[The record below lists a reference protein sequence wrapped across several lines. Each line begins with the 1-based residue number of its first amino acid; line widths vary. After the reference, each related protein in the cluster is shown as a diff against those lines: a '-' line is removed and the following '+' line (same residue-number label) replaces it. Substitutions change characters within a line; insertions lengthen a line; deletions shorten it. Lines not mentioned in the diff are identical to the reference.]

1 MKRKRSLLLSSLFVL
16 ALAVVFAVSKPVQ
29 AKKVTRYLQTSSKEY
44 RYDGGKNKKLVY
56 KSSHKYDKNANVI
69 AETYTSYYDSKKGKT
84 NKYKYV
90 YKKDQLIKSY
100 NNNKLD
106 TQYTYDKKGNATT
119 IKHYKKGKLDYV
131 ETNTYKNGKI
141 AKSVSKRGNTII
153 SESTCYSNGKLKTM
167 YWAFDDGARDEYNY
181 AQSGAY
187 TCRSYDAQGRL
198 IAEGS
203 YDKNG
208 SGTWTDYS
216 YSESGERLS
225 NGVNVSK
232 VTYEKGKLKRRE
244 NTYSYTPNSR
254 VSYNTA
260 YSTSTVTE
268 YYTSG
273 YREGCKKSEKYTSSE
288 GYSWE
293 IDYTYKADST
303 GKNVAV
309 MIGKYAGSNDMAYM
323 SKYTYKKFTVT
334 EKQEIDLSTKSIA
347 MNIMYFIVMLFS
359 FVGNLFDISL
369 SNKYS
374 EYIEAMDSIYLQ
386 RPWMII
392 L

>member
-1 MKRKRSLLLSSLFVL
+1 MLINIYRS
-16 ALAVVFAVSKPVQ
+16 
-29 AKKVTRYLQTSSKEY
+29 YI
-44 RYDGGKNKKLVY
+44 GGRIYEESKNKKLVY

-69 AETYTSYYDSKKGKT
+69 AETHTSYYDSKKGKT

-100 NNNKLD
+100 NNKLD

-119 IKHYKKGKLDYV
+119 IKHYKMGKLDYV

-198 IAEGS
+198 IAESS
-203 YDKNG
+203 YDKDG

-244 NTYSYTPNSR
+244 NTYSYASNSR

-268 YYTSG
+268 YFTSG

-334 EKQEIDLSTKSIA
+334 EK
-347 MNIMYFIVMLFS
+347 
-359 FVGNLFDISL
+359 
-369 SNKYS
+369 
-374 EYIEAMDSIYLQ
+374 
-386 RPWMII
+386 
-392 L
+392 